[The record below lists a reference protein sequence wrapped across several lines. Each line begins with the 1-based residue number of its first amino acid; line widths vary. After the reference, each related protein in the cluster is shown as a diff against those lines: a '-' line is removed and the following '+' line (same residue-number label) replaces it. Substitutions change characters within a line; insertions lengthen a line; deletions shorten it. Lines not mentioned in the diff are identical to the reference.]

1 MEQEN
6 LSHPDAN
13 TPPPG
18 NNAGVPL
25 PSQAAAPASPMPTAA
40 EQHELKNDI
49 AKILQDAKLPERRD
63 SGLAQEKKHIIE
75 VKSFDTVLGS
85 DTRAD
90 IAQKKEAVSAAPAP
104 IVVPRINPNDPEDD
118 GSVTAVHT
126 FKQDLQHVVRDNKI
140 SVVRAASLEQEKMHP
155 GPMEGTAAPTPK
167 RSYVGIIV
175 FALMLVVLGG
185 AAIFGVLFVM
195 NQSGSALPAQPSTS
209 IVFAEQTVSYPVDG
223 KSPSAVKSELAQ
235 ARSGGSSSLGSIT
248 QIVPTM
254 QTGALDASGKPA
266 ARPLTL
272 TEFFQAI
279 GANPPADLLRA
290 LGDTFFFGIH
300 TVDKNAPVLVIPVTS
315 YDRAFAGML
324 SWESSLNSDL
334 APIFTSV
341 SMNTVDASGIPAAR
355 TFTDEVMRNYDV
367 RELKDDAG
375 VVELY
380 YSFPT
385 RDILVIAESP
395 YTFTEIL
402 SRLQAGRKL

>member
-1 MEQEN
+1 MIMEQEN
-6 LSHPDAN
+6 HTPPDAKN
-13 TPPPG
+13 PITG
-18 NNAGVPL
+18 TNAGVPL
-25 PSQAAAPASPMPTAA
+25 PVQAAAPASSVPATEAGDI
-40 EQHELKNDI
+40 KNDI
-49 AKILQDAKLPERRD
+49 AKILQEVKLPERR
-63 SGLAQEKKHIIE
+63 SGGLSQEKKHVIE
-75 VKSFDTVLGS
+75 VKSFDTALSAEARS
-85 DTRAD
+85 DL
-90 IAQKKEAVSAAPAP
+90 AQKRMDVAAAPQP
-104 IVVPRINPNDPEDD
+104 ITPKVNPNDPEDD

-140 SVVRAASLEQEKMHP
+140 SVIRAASLEQEKMRP
-155 GPMEGTAAPTPK
+155 GPIESNFPPAPK
-167 RSYVGIIV
+167 RSYVGIIL
-175 FALMLVVLGG
+175 FAIILLLLGLT
-185 AAIFGVLFVM
+185 AVFGVLFVM
-195 NQSGSALPAQPSTS
+195 NQRSSALPAQPSTS

-223 KSPSAVKSELAQ
+223 KSPSTVKSELAL

-254 QTGALDASGKPA
+254 QSGDLDANGNPA
-266 ARPLTL
+266 VRPLTL
-272 TEFFQAI
+272 TEFFKAI

-290 LGDTFFFGIH
+290 LGDTYFFGIH

-324 SWESSLNSDL
+324 SWESTINSDL
-334 APIFTSV
+334 APIFTQV
-341 SMNTVDASGIPAAR
+341 PMNTVDATGIPAAR

-367 RELKDDAG
+367 RELKDDSG